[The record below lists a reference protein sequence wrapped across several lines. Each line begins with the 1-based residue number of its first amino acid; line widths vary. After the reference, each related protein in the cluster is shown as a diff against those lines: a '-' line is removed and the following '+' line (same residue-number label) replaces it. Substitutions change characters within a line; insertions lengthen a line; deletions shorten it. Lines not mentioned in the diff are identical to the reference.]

1 MGLALYGDSAEDV
14 TLIEDS
20 LITGVLRE
28 RLPHV
33 RCRSRSRS
41 RRHQDTLLALL
52 FRLEVLAVRPLP
64 WRLFS
69 WFSLGH
75 LFKETFF
82 NDLIISKRSSR
93 GGVSGYSHHVVK
105 LFII

>member
-1 MGLALYGDSAEDV
+1 MSGPGAGD
-14 TLIEDS
+14 
-20 LITGVLRE
+20 
-28 RLPHV
+28 
-33 RCRSRSRS
+33 
-41 RRHQDTLLALL
+41 RRHQETLPALL
-52 FRLEVLAVRPLP
+52 CRLEVLAVRPLP

>member
-1 MGLALYGDSAEDV
+1 MSGAGAGDK
-14 TLIEDS
+14 
-20 LITGVLRE
+20 R
-28 RLPHV
+28 
-33 RCRSRSRS
+33 
-41 RRHQDTLLALL
+41 QDTLLALL
-52 FRLEVLAVRPLP
+52 CRLEVLAVRPLP

-105 LFII
+105 LNYLIGLCPLHYFASRKH

>member
-33 RCRSRSRS
+33 RCGSRS
-41 RRHQDTLLALL
+41 RRQETLPALL
-52 FRLEVLAVRPLP
+52 CRLEVLAVRPLP

>member
-33 RCRSRSRS
+33 RCRSR
-41 RRHQDTLLALL
+41 RHQETLLALL
-52 FRLEVLAVRPLP
+52 CRLEVLAVRPLP

>member
-1 MGLALYGDSAEDV
+1 MSGAGA
-14 TLIEDS
+14 
-20 LITGVLRE
+20 G
-28 RLPHV
+28 H
-33 RCRSRSRS
+33 
-41 RRHQDTLLALL
+41 RRHQETLPALL
-52 FRLEVLAVRPLP
+52 CRLEVLAVRPLP

-93 GGVSGYSHHVVK
+93 GGVSGYSDHVVK
-105 LFII
+105 LFIISSVFAVCTILHAESTS